1 MSTNPSRRDV
11 VSAAAAAS
19 LAGLLGLSRAAV
31 AAPLK
36 FGPARPFSFAWLA
49 DRARAAADAPYVPPR
64 KPVPDIV
71 EQIGY
76 EQHGK
81 MKFRADHALF
91 ADTSAPYP
99 VTFFPVG
106 KYFPK
111 TVKMHAVEAGKAS
124 EVLYEP
130 EYFDMPADS
139 PAARLPEDTGF
150 AGFQLR
156 EAKSRPDW
164 RSKDWAA
171 FLGASYFRAIGSLG
185 EYGLSAR
192 GIAIDTATPR
202 PEEFPDFTEFYIE
215 PAVAE
220 GRPVKVYALLDGPS
234 ISGAYEFTLHRADGV
249 VIDVEARLF
258 ARKDIAQLGVCPMTS
273 MYWFS
278 NYDKSY
284 QLEWRNGAHDSDG
297 LALWTGAGER
307 IWRPLVNP
315 PGPSTSAFV
324 DENPRGFGLMQRDRD
339 PEHFLDR
346 WLNYERRPS
355 LWIEPQ
361 GNWGRG
367 AFHLVEFP
375 TDHEDFDNIG
385 CFWVPSEPVKAG
397 QNLVYRYRMHWNAD
411 EPNPPA
417 SIARPITTRIG
428 RGGFPNT
435 RSNPPEIKRL
445 VIEFAGGTLANFP
458 KDRKP
463 EAVIT
468 PSRGEISAIF
478 LETTTWNKAWR
489 MQFDIK
495 AAGPEP
501 VDIRAYLRDGDKAL
515 TETWLFKLHPQKTW

>member
-234 ISGAYEFTLHRADGV
+234 IAGAYEFTLHRADGV

-339 PEHFLDR
+339 FNDYQDLEAH
-346 WLNYERRPS
+346 YERRPS
-355 LWIEPQ
+355 VWIEPK
-361 GNWGRG
+361 GGWGEG
-367 AFHLVEFP
+367 YVELIEIP
-375 TDHEDFDNIG
+375 TDAEIHDNVVAY
-385 CFWVPSEPVKAG
+385 WKPAKPLEPGKTYTYG
-397 QNLVYRYRMHWNAD
+397 YRMHWGPGVPIAWAGVKVHKTRLGVGG
-411 EPNPPA
+411 NPEARLFVIDFKGPA
-417 SIARPITTRIG
+417 LSELGGLPRAEVATSAGSITNVVVQENTEIHGLRVSFELNTSGTDVVELRLGLKANDRQISESWLYRW
-428 RGGFPNT
+428 T
-435 RSNPPEIKRL
+435 RS
-445 VIEFAGGTLANFP
+445 
-458 KDRKP
+458 
-463 EAVIT
+463 
-468 PSRGEISAIF
+468 
-478 LETTTWNKAWR
+478 
-489 MQFDIK
+489 
-495 AAGPEP
+495 
-501 VDIRAYLRDGDKAL
+501 
-515 TETWLFKLHPQKTW
+515 